1 MEKVQQEGGDQG
13 KVPKF
18 WHKLKFLPKS
28 RIARRLF
35 GSETVQLKGCEN
47 GEA

>member
-1 MEKVQQEGGDQG
+1 MEKVQPEVGDQA
-13 KVPKF
+13 KCQKF
-18 WHKLKFLPKS
+18 WHKFQILPKS
-28 RIARRLF
+28 RIALRLF